1 MVISKVPVL
10 IISFG
15 VQAFNLTSFFA
26 DGIEKCIFG
35 FVRILPTLVAY
46 LCILSGQSK
55 NLLQYLKKAL
65 QNNFWQNAE
74 MIVWLISSFQHMKNP
89 LSKKEFKTYVTI
101 WHGRI
106 IEEVLF

>member
-1 MVISKVPVL
+1 MPVL

-15 VQAFNLTSFFA
+15 VQPFNLTSFFA
-26 DGIEKCIFG
+26 DGHRKMYIGMCKNTSYSSRT
-35 FVRILPTLVAY
+35 FVNHEWAVKESFAI
-46 LCILSGQSK
+46 
-55 NLLQYLKKAL
+55 LKKSLAKY
-65 QNNFWQNAE
+65 FWQNTE
-74 MIVWLISSFQHMKNP
+74 MIVWLISSFHHMKNP

>member
-1 MVISKVPVL
+1 MYIWICENTSYSCRIFVHPEWAVKESFAIS
-10 IISFG
+10 
-15 VQAFNLTSFFA
+15 
-26 DGIEKCIFG
+26 
-35 FVRILPTLVAY
+35 
-46 LCILSGQSK
+46 
-55 NLLQYLKKAL
+55 KKAL